1 MINNILPYLVVSG
14 LLFAIGFAVVV
25 SKKNLILMLMGVEL
39 MLNAVNVNFAAFS
52 KFDPDPVKGQMFSI
66 FVMIIAAAEIAVGL
80 AIVLKIRRHYHE
92 IDPEKLNNLQG

>member
-1 MINNILPYLVVSG
+1 MINNIFPYLVVSG

-39 MLNAVNVNFAAFS
+39 MLNAVNINFVAFS
-52 KFDPDPVKGQMFSI
+52 KFDPDPVQGQIFSV

-80 AIVLKIRRHYHE
+80 AIVLKIRRYYDG

>member
-1 MINNILPYLVVSG
+1 
-14 LLFAIGFAVVV
+14 
-25 SKKNLILMLMGVEL
+25 MLMGVEL

-52 KFDPDPVKGQMFSI
+52 KFDPDPVQGQIFSI
-66 FVMIIAAAEIAVGL
+66 FIMIIAAAEIAVGL